1 MDTKPINDTSEF
13 TKTNWITFGVIA
25 TLIVLVLSFIFLKTD
40 KYTFK
45 TPLDK
50 ELAEIKIASFQV
62 APQTVA
68 KAILDKD
75 KSIVLVDVRS
85 QFDFAK
91 GHLPEAKNIY
101 KVNLMDDSNMDFFLA
116 LKETNKKAILY
127 GSSASEANVPFMIL
141 KQMGIEN
148 ISYLAVGYD
157 DLKAENWDEMA
168 KNKSNFN
175 DETAVVDFAKFISD
189 ANKSSSKVKTTVAKP
204 TISKPKVTVKPTKTE
219 AAKDEGC

>member
-1 MDTKPINDTSEF
+1 MDAKPINNTSEF

-25 TLIVLVLSFIFLKTD
+25 ALIVLVLSFIFLKTD

-45 TPLDK
+45 TPLNK
-50 ELAEIKIASFQV
+50 ELTEIKVASFQV
-62 APQTVA
+62 SPQTVA
-68 KAILDKD
+68 NAILNKD
-75 KSIVLVDVRS
+75 KSIILVDVRS

-91 GHLPEAKNIY
+91 GHLPDAKNIY

-116 LKETNKKAILY
+116 LKKTNKKAILY
-127 GSSASEANVPFMIL
+127 GGSASEANVPFMIL

-157 DLKAENWDEMA
+157 DLKAGNWTEITA
-168 KNKSNFN
+168 NKSNFN

-189 ANKSSSKVKTTVAKP
+189 ANKSSNKVNTTVAKP
-204 TISKPKVTVKPTKTE
+204 TVSKPKVIVKPVKSE

>member
-1 MDTKPINDTSEF
+1 MDAKPINNTSEF

-25 TLIVLVLSFIFLKTD
+25 ALIVLVLSFIFLKTD

-45 TPLDK
+45 TPLNK
-50 ELAEIKIASFQV
+50 ELTEIKVASFQV
-62 APQTVA
+62 SPQTVA
-68 KAILDKD
+68 NAILNKD
-75 KSIVLVDVRS
+75 KSIILVDVRS

-101 KVNLMDDSNMDFFLA
+101 KVNLMDDSNMDFFA
-116 LKETNKKAILY
+116 TLKETNKKVILY
-127 GSSASEANVPFMIL
+127 GGSASEANVPFMIL

-157 DLKAENWDEMA
+157 DLKAGNWTEITA
-168 KNKSNFN
+168 NKSNFN

-189 ANKSSSKVKTTVAKP
+189 ANKSSNKVNTTVAKP
-204 TISKPKVTVKPTKTE
+204 TVSKPKVIVKPVKSE

>member
-13 TKTNWITFGVIA
+13 TKTNWVTFGVIA
-25 TLIVLVLSFIFLKTD
+25 ALIVLVLSFIFLKTD

-45 TPLDK
+45 TPLNK
-50 ELAEIKIASFQV
+50 ELAEIKVASFQV
-62 APQTVA
+62 SPQTVA
-68 KAILDKD
+68 KAILSKD
-75 KSIVLVDVRS
+75 KSIILVDVRS

-91 GHLPEAKNIY
+91 GHLPDAKNIY

-116 LKETNKKAILY
+116 LKETNKKAVLY

-157 DLKAENWDEMA
+157 DLKSENWNEIAANSA
-168 KNKSNFN
+168 KFN

-189 ANKSSSKVKTTVAKP
+189 ANKSSNKVNTTVAKP
-204 TISKPKVTVKPTKTE
+204 TISKPKVIVKPAKVE
-219 AAKDEGC
+219 AATDEGC